1 MLALGAFVLAP
12 FMAERL
18 LHEVVEE
25 VGEDDPVLPPV
36 DRQLHR
42 HEPEAV
48 RLIHPRHDGVAV
60 ALLLLAHALGGL
72 MLAQHGLRLRQE
84 GGVAFRHGRAP
95 HTRFGGIQTAF
106 LELLAAPARARLIPS
121 NLHFED
127 YRRVVP
133 LGHAIDQLLVVERHM
148 RELLVPV
155 FLIVGVVRRFVEH
168 GLHPER
174 LLDRKC
180 RSRLP

>member
-1 MLALGAFVLAP
+1 MTQFFPQWTVS
-12 FMAERL
+12 
-18 LHEVVEE
+18 
-25 VGEDDPVLPPV
+25 
-36 DRQLHR
+36 LHR

-60 ALLLLAHALGGL
+60 ALLLLAHVLGGL

-121 NLHFED
+121 SLHFWD
-127 YRRVVP
+127 YRRVAP
-133 LGHAIDQLLVVERHM
+133 LGHAIDRRLVVR
-148 RELLVPV
+148 
-155 FLIVGVVRRFVEH
+155 VRLQRDVCSWP
-168 GLHPER
+168 LSD
-174 LLDRKC
+174 LA
-180 RSRLP
+180 